1 MRGGVNYLYILEV
14 TRGKKMLL
22 TGSILIFGFM
32 ALAVFA
38 PFIAPYDP
46 DDVKVEK
53 RLLPPG
59 EHHLM
64 GTDGF
69 GRDIFS
75 RVVFGTRYSLFLAL
89 VVVSINLLLGL
100 MVGSIAGYFGGL
112 IDELIMRIVDI
123 LLAFPNIILALC
135 IVGVLGPSIQNLILA
150 LVALGWVGYT
160 RVSRGLVL
168 SIKEQGFIGAA
179 KALGGSNMYI
189 IMRHIIPNAFPPL
202 LVLATLHVSHTILS
216 IAALSF
222 LGLGVQAPTPE
233 WGAMLSE
240 GKQFIFTH
248 PHVMIFPGV
257 AITLSVLSFN
267 LLGEGLRD
275 VLDPRA
281 REVLNV

>member
-1 MRGGVNYLYILEV
+1 MKGGVNELQILEAI
-14 TRGKKMLL
+14 RENKLL
-22 TGSILIFGFM
+22 LSGSILILVFI
-32 ALAVFA
+32 ALAVLA
-38 PFIAPYDP
+38 PFITLYDP
-46 DDVKVEK
+46 NDVKVEI

-59 EHHLM
+59 EQHLM

-75 RVVFGTRYSLFLAL
+75 RIIYGTRYSLFLAL
-89 VVVSINLLLGL
+89 AVVSVNLLLGL
-100 MVGSIAGYFGGL
+100 MIGSIAGYFGGM
-112 IDELIMRIVDI
+112 IDELIMRTVDV

-135 IVGVLGPSIQNLILA
+135 IVGVLGPSIPNLLVA

-160 RVSRGLVL
+160 RISRGLVL

-189 IMRHIIPNAFPPL
+189 IVRHIIPNAFPSL
-202 LVLATLHVSHTILS
+202 LVLATLHVGHTILS

-240 GKQFIFTH
+240 GKQFIFTY

-257 AITLSVLSFN
+257 AITFSVLSFN
-267 LLGEGLRD
+267 LFGEGLRD
-275 VLDPRA
+275 ILDPRA